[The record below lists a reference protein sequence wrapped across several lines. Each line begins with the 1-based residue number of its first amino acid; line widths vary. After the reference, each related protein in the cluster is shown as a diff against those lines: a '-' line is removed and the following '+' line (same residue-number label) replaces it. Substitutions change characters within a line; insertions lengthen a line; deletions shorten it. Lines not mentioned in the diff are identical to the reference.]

1 MHVLPLSLFPGWEE
15 RRLERL
21 RVRLAGVEALIQAL
35 QSGSVSS
42 LSLLSDRDLYRLVN
56 VDRLKK
62 RLARLEAKVT
72 ARR

>member
-1 MHVLPLSLFPGWEE
+1 M
-15 RRLERL
+15 
-21 RVRLAGVEALIQAL
+21 RLAGVEALIQAL